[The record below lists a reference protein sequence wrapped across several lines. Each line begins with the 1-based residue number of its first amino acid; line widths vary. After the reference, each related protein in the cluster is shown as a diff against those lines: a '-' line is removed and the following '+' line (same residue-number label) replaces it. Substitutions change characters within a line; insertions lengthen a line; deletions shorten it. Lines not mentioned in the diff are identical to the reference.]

1 MNASIFLKWYILK
14 NDVPE
19 MTRSI
24 TRKRKKIVQIIQKN
38 QAVEKK

>member
-14 NDVPE
+14 NDELE